1 VAASHETEPVRS
13 SRDRDTTAQRLTD
26 WLQATVGDP
35 DARIVDLRVPEG
47 SGMSSET
54 LLFDAAYDDGSG
66 TATHALVARLAPDP
80 VDVPVFASYDLELQ
94 FRVLDLVGSHSA
106 VPVPTPRWLERD
118 PDAIGTP
125 FFVMERRSGRVP
137 ADIPPYVFG
146 GWLLDADPAD
156 QRRLQD
162 ATVGLLADLHGIDLT
177 GHDTAYL
184 AVDAPGDTPLRRHV
198 NDQLAFYDWVRGDR
212 SHPVVDDA
220 FAWLEANWPNTE
232 RTVVS
237 WGDARIGNVMYAS
250 DGFEP
255 VAVFDWEMAALG
267 PPELDL
273 GWMVFLHSFFQE
285 IAVMLERPGLP
296 DFMRRDDV
304 VATYCARSG
313 STVEDLH
320 WFEVYAATRHAVIM
334 SRIRD
339 RSVRFGEATWPDD
352 IDEAIPHRALLR
364 SMIEA

>member
-1 VAASHETEPVRS
+1 MASAHETEPVRS
-13 SRDRDTTAQRLTD
+13 SRDRDVTAARLTD
-26 WLQATVGDP
+26 WLRSTVGDP

-54 LLFDAAYDDGSG
+54 LLFDAAFDDGHG
-66 TATHALVARLAPDP
+66 TAVHELVARLAPDP
-80 VDVPVFASYDLELQ
+80 VDIPVFASYDLALQ
-94 FRVLDLVGSHSA
+94 FEVLRLVGSQTT
-106 VPVPTPRWLERD
+106 VPVPTPRWLELD
-118 PDAIGTP
+118 PAAIGTP

-146 GWLLDADPAD
+146 GWLLEAPAADR
-156 QRRLQD
+156 RRLQD
-162 ATVGLLADLHGIDLT
+162 ATVGILAELHGIDVT
-177 GHDTAYL
+177 EHDTAFL

-198 NDQLAFYDWVRGDR
+198 NDQRVFYDWVRGDR
-212 SHPVVDDA
+212 RHPIVDDA
-220 FAWLEANWPNTE
+220 FAWLEAHWPATE
-232 RTVVS
+232 RTVIS

-255 VAVFDWEMAALG
+255 VAVLDWEMASLG

-285 IAVMLERPGLP
+285 IAVALGAPGME

-304 VATYCARSG
+304 VATYCARTG

-352 IDEAIPHRALLR
+352 IDEVIPHRALLR
-364 SMIEA
+364 SMIDS